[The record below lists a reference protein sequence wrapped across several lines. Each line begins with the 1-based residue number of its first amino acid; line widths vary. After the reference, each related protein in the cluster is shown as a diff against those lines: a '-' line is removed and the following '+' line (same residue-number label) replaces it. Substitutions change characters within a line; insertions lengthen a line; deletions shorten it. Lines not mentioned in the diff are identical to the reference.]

1 MQVVHVFGTATATV
15 TRILGHEQERTVCA
29 RAEEDSEMVVLPDS
43 VSDSLEDQVAVKP
56 PFGTT

>member
-1 MQVVHVFGTATATV
+1 MSKSAQWVHGD
-15 TRILGHEQERTVCA
+15 
-29 RAEEDSEMVVLPDS
+29 EEDSEMVVLPDS